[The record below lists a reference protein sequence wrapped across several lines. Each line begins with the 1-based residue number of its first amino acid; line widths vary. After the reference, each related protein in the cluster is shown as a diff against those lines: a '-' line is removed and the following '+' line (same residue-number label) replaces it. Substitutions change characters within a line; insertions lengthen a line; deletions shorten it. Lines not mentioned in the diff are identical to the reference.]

1 MQSTIDTVR
10 VSRKDI
16 VAEAIEE
23 VRREH
28 LKRRLALLDRYLGE
42 IEVPLKVGGVLSF
55 ILFWVIGFAAPFVV
69 LAGYIGMYLPIC
81 AMARASAER
90 GLGRKK
96 RHGMAAS
103 LVSFVA
109 MLAGLG
115 VMLSPMHV
123 HARLVSLM
131 VAGLVWFASVVTAAV
146 RGEWSR

>member
-10 VSRKDI
+10 ISRKDI
-16 VAEAIEE
+16 VAEAMEE

-28 LKRRLALLDRYLGE
+28 LKQRLALLERYLGE
-42 IEVPLKVGGVLSF
+42 IDIPLKVGGVLSF
-55 ILFWVIGFAAPFVV
+55 ILFCVIGFVAPFVV

-90 GLGRKK
+90 GLGLEK

-103 LVSFVA
+103 IAAFVA
-109 MLAGLG
+109 MIAGMG

-123 HARLVSLM
+123 QTRLVSLM
-131 VAGLVWFASVVTAAV
+131 AAGLVWFASVVTAAV